1 MPCPQACPTP
11 EPPAKKK
18 GSRPWP
24 RRNALWRDA
33 PPACKRGQKE
43 EYRPAAR
50 KEARPRRGRKFAS
63 RPYLLLQRLDVAHL
77 LFEQNPCER
86 RPGPLRKGP
95 GTSSATYPPGQLCI
109 EIGSN
114 FNVSRLDPLRR
125 RSFSRRRT
133 CVRIRAKTTSST
145 TAEDCNCVRGRRN
158 RSTRNSHCSVACG
171 KSWFRK
177 DWREGRG
184 KRATC
189 PGFHENRE
197 YVHWCGE
204 NRSARES
211 GTEKQAGRQRG
222 RAIPVPVRR
231 MRSGDA
237 AFLPVAGRKKKWKRR
252 EELEKRWRS

>member
-1 MPCPQACPTP
+1 MLPISCLNRTHAKGGPVPCA
-11 EPPAKKK
+11 
-18 GSRPWP
+18 
-24 RRNALWRDA
+24 
-33 PPACKRGQKE
+33 
-43 EYRPAAR
+43 
-50 KEARPRRGRKFAS
+50 
-63 RPYLLLQRLDVAHL
+63 
-77 LFEQNPCER
+77 
-86 RPGPLRKGP
+86 KGP
-95 GTSSATYPPGQLCI
+95 EHLPQHIHRVSFALKLRPISISAALTRCDAGASAAGEL
-109 EIGSN
+109 
-114 FNVSRLDPLRR
+114 
-125 RSFSRRRT
+125 
-133 CVRIRAKTTSST
+133 VRIRAKTTSST

-158 RSTRNSHCSVACG
+158 RSTRNSHCSAACG

-237 AFLPVAGRKKKWKRR
+237 ASLPVAGRKKKWKRR